1 MSKRLI
7 LALSFV
13 IAFFTT
19 ASSQQKTPVQK
30 APQKEDVVRISVT
43 LVQVDVTVTDH
54 KGRQVTDLKPEDFEI
69 YEDGR
74 PQRISAFS
82 YELAEPKSETRVAV
96 AAEAQPPNVNAPH
109 INAPPLPPTRLKPAD
124 VRRTIALV
132 VDDLTLSFQSAYHV
146 RSALKKFV
154 AEQMEPGDLVAIIR
168 TGAGMGAL
176 QQFTNDKRQ
185 LYAAIE
191 RVRWNPAGSGQI
203 GAFALI
209 DTDTPRTPEL
219 DQIRE
224 DIFSVGTLGALNF
237 IVRGLDELPGRKS
250 IILFSDGIT
259 IHNHDASS
267 RVLDSV
273 RRLVD
278 LANRASVVVYT
289 IDPRGLQYLGL
300 TAADHV
306 CST

>member
-1 MSKRLI
+1 MSKRFI

-13 IAFFTT
+13 IALFTT
-19 ASSQQKTPVQK
+19 ASGQQKAPVQK
-30 APQKEDVVRISVT
+30 GAQKEDVVRISVT
-43 LVQVDVTVTDH
+43 LVQVNVTVTDH
-54 KGRQVTDLKPEDFEI
+54 KGRQVTDLKPTDFEI

-74 PQRISAFS
+74 PQHISAFS
-82 YELAEPKSETRVAV
+82 YELAQPASKTPGS
-96 AAEAQPPNVNAPH
+96 AEALPPNK
-109 INAPPLPPTRLKPAD
+109 NAPPLPPTTLKPDD

-132 VDDLTLSFQSAYHV
+132 VDDLSLSFQSAYYV

-154 AEQMEPGDLVAIIR
+154 NEQMEPGDLVAIIR

-176 QQFTNDKRQ
+176 QQFTNDKRH

-191 RVRWNPAGSGQI
+191 RVRWNPMGRGHI
-203 GAFALI
+203 GAFAAV
-209 DTDTPRTPEL
+209 DTDAPPPGESEHF
-219 DQIRE
+219 RE
-224 DIFSVGTLGALNF
+224 EIFSVGTLGALNF

-259 IHNHDASS
+259 LLSHGASG
-267 RVLDSV
+267 RVMDSV
-273 RRLVD
+273 RRLID

-289 IDPRGLQYLGL
+289 IDPRGLQYFGL
-300 TAADHV
+300 NAADHV

>member
-1 MSKRLI
+1 MNKRFV
-7 LALSFV
+7 LAISFV
-13 IAFFTT
+13 IALFTT
-19 ASSQQKTPVQK
+19 ASGQQKASVQK
-30 APQKEDVVRISVT
+30 GLQKEDVVRISVT
-43 LVQVDVTVTDH
+43 LVQVDVTVTDR

-82 YELAEPKSETRVAV
+82 YELAEPKSETPG
-96 AAEAQPPNVNAPH
+96 AAEALPPGKNAPVL
-109 INAPPLPPTRLKPAD
+109 PVPPTRLKPDD

-132 VDDLTLSFQSAYHV
+132 VDDLSLSFQSAYYV
-146 RSALKKFV
+146 RSALKKFID
-154 AEQMEPGDLVAIIR
+154 EQMEPGDLVAIIR

-185 LYAAIE
+185 LYAAAE
-191 RVRWNPAGSGQI
+191 RVRWNPAGRGHI
-203 GAFALI
+203 GAFAPI
-209 DTDTPRTPEL
+209 DTDSPQPGEFEQL
-219 DQIRE
+219 RE
-224 DIFSVGTLGALNF
+224 QIFSVGTLGALNF

-259 IHNHDASS
+259 LHSHDGDS

-289 IDPRGLQYLGL
+289 IDPRGLQYFGL
-300 TAADHV
+300 AAMDHV

>member
-1 MSKRLI
+1 MSRRLI
-7 LALSFV
+7 LALPLI
-13 IAFFTT
+13 IACFTT
-19 ASSQQKTPVQK
+19 ASGQQKASAQK
-30 APQKEDVVRISVT
+30 GPQKEDVVRISVT
-43 LVQVDVTVTDH
+43 LVQVDVTVTDR

-74 PQRISAFS
+74 KQHISAFS
-82 YELAEPKSETRVAV
+82 YELAQPTSGTPVADE
-96 AAEAQPPNVNAPH
+96 AAPPNKDAPL
-109 INAPPLPPTRLKPAD
+109 LPPARLKPAD

-132 VDDLTLSFQSAYHV
+132 VDDLSLSFQSAYYV
-146 RSALKKFV
+146 RDALKKFV
-154 AEQMEPGDLVAIIR
+154 NERMEPGDLVAIIR

-191 RVRWNPAGSGQI
+191 RVRWNPAGGGHI
-203 GAFALI
+203 GAFAPI
-209 DTDTPRTPEL
+209 DTDSPSMGEL
-219 DQIRE
+219 DRLRD

-237 IVRGLDELPGRKS
+237 IVRGLDDLPGRKS

-259 IHNHDASS
+259 LHSHDGNG

-273 RRLVD
+273 RRLVE

-289 IDPRGLQYLGL
+289 IDPRGLQYFGL